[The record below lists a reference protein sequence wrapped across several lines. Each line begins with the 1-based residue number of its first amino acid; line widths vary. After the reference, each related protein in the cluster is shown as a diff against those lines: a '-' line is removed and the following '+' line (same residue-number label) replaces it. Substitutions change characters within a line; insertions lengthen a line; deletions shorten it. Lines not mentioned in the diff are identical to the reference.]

1 MRPETLGFDEWP
13 MRRAAL
19 RMGVC
24 LWVLGFA
31 LGGAAAWRLHSV
43 SSAPN
48 EAIQTETF
56 GRAPVMSDA
65 PCTVAATDSQDNNDM
80 ATAEDLSP
88 SGALAF
94 AGEVFMPEDTVV
106 GRRQPFLGA
115 TQMQK

>member
-13 MRRAAL
+13 TRRAAL

-24 LWVLGFA
+24 VWVVGFA
-31 LGGAAAWRLHSV
+31 LGGAAAWRLHDV

-56 GRAPVMSDA
+56 RPAPVMSDA
-65 PCTVAATDSQDNNDM
+65 PCTVAATDSQGNADIT
-80 ATAEDLSP
+80 TAEDPSP

-94 AGEVFMPEDTVV
+94 AGTVFMPEDTVV